1 MTHVWIAAISGTAL
15 LPLHAVIQRNAI
27 QLQVA
32 AGKPQVGLSA
42 SFCQPANMAAPPVPE
57 SQSEAVRAAAEAPQ

>member
-1 MTHVWIAAISGTAL
+1 LTHVWIAGISGTAL
-15 LPLHAVIQRNAI
+15 TPLHAVIQLNAI
-27 QLQVA
+27 QLQDA

-42 SFCQPANMAAPPVPE
+42 SFRQSTNMAAPPVPE